1 MIPAHT
7 LIPGKRYRIQHI
19 QGLLCGRT
27 GLFIESYTYRSFI
40 HPEYV
45 HDYYDFNT
53 TILSMGKMSINIK
66 YCYDSKEWAF
76 YESGETLMTEQVAR
90 GLCDRIPEDT
100 AGIIYEFLI
109 GSRASPGRS
118 KFPKR

>member
-1 MIPAHT
+1 M
-7 LIPGKRYRIQHI
+7 
-19 QGLLCGRT
+19 
-27 GLFIESYTYRSFI
+27 
-40 HPEYV
+40 

>member
-1 MIPAHT
+1 M
-7 LIPGKRYRIQHI
+7 
-19 QGLLCGRT
+19 
-27 GLFIESYTYRSFI
+27 
-40 HPEYV
+40 

-66 YCYDSKEWAF
+66 CCYDSATWAF
-76 YESGETLMTEQVAR
+76 YECGETLIAEQVAR

-109 GSRASPGRS
+109 GSRASQGRT
-118 KFPKR
+118 KFTSR

>member
-1 MIPAHT
+1 MIPANT

-19 QGLLCGRT
+19 QGLLKGRT
-27 GLFIESYTYRSFI
+27 GIFIESYTYRSFI

-45 HDYYDFNT
+45 HDFYDFNT
-53 TILSMGKMSINIK
+53 TILSMGKMSIHIK
-66 YCYDSKEWAF
+66 CCYDSATWAF
-76 YESGETLMTEQVAR
+76 YESGEMLIAEQVAR

-109 GSRASPGRS
+109 GSRPCSGRS

>member
-1 MIPAHT
+1 M
-7 LIPGKRYRIQHI
+7 
-19 QGLLCGRT
+19 
-27 GLFIESYTYRSFI
+27 
-40 HPEYV
+40 

-66 YCYDSKEWAF
+66 YCYDSNEWAF
-76 YESGETLMTEQVAR
+76 YESGETLIAEQMAR

-109 GSRASPGRS
+109 GSRPSPGRS